1 MDALSQK
8 SFSNYAHISALCCF
22 ESFAHRH
29 TFICIHM
36 LLNTNLL
43 LSSVSIALYVYF
55 HYYEFL
61 NISDIAIQVLCLLKR
76 CCRKK
81 YSVNSF
87 TKHFTWNNTTWSLPK
102 RISKHTFMYTY
113 TLMHTYMYVNLSIL
127 SQHKPKVYLSR
138 SILSSPEIVYCTHV
152 CPYVCTC
159 KSSTEKVIKWL
170 YYIQSHMDVCGIL
183 FSNDC
188 VRVFT
193 FILSGTTKYAILFC
207 SKNAHT
213 YVFVYVSI

>member
-87 TKHFTWNNTTWSLPK
+87 TKHFT
-102 RISKHTFMYTY
+102 
-113 TLMHTYMYVNLSIL
+113 
-127 SQHKPKVYLSR
+127 
-138 SILSSPEIVYCTHV
+138 
-152 CPYVCTC
+152 
-159 KSSTEKVIKWL
+159 
-170 YYIQSHMDVCGIL
+170 
-183 FSNDC
+183 
-188 VRVFT
+188 
-193 FILSGTTKYAILFC
+193 
-207 SKNAHT
+207 
-213 YVFVYVSI
+213 